1 MQLTDTSEKNIINVV
16 EQFDYSTQDDSYNQS
31 FIKWRKNKDNPYAF
45 NFKMDRRESVF
56 VEGKGFESKSLPTA
70 ERNCV
75 IKIMNVA
82 GIAMLIWIVIDNIIG
97 KAVISL
103 FDFLGFDI
111 HSSFFSTGVYGGDV
125 EIVTSLILIGL
136 MKVLIPAWY
145 VHKKLKMP
153 SKAEYLTKL
162 RHSPDMIDSLCM
174 AMAASAV
181 TSLPNI
187 YTNKTRLLYNYFRD
201 IDADT
206 SVWSQEQFIIYAI
219 FDIVVLSVL
228 SELFFRGAIFGAL
241 RQFGDVFALVITS
254 VMSALLVQDV
264 REFPAAL
271 LMSAIAAAGMLRSGS
286 ILTAIYVQII
296 FKLYRLALILL
307 ESTSTDTIY
316 LHRNIF
322 ILAVFIIGALG
333 FGTVYLLSKKKN
345 RHRIASYKSEI
356 SMWERLVIAFRSYP
370 VPAVVGVCVMAALIK
385 LIL

>member
-56 VEGKGFESKSLPTA
+56 VDGKGFESKSLPTA

-82 GIAMLIWIVIDNIIG
+82 GIAMLMWIVIDNIIG

-103 FDFLGFDI
+103 FSFLGFDI
-111 HSSFFSTGVYGGDV
+111 HTSFFSTGFYGGDV

-136 MKVLIPAWY
+136 MKVLIPAFY

-153 SKAEYLTKL
+153 PKAEYMTKL
-162 RHSPDMIDSLCM
+162 RHSADMIGSLCM

-187 YTNKTRLLYNYFRD
+187 YTNRTRQLFNYFRE
-201 IDADT
+201 IDADA
-206 SVWSQEQFIIYAI
+206 SAWDQKQFIIYAI
-219 FDIVVLSVL
+219 FDIVIVSIM

-241 RQFGDVFALVITS
+241 RQFGDIFALVITS

-296 FKLYRLALILL
+296 FKLYRMALILL
-307 ESTSTDTIY
+307 ESTSTDTVF
-316 LHRNIF
+316 LKRNFF
-322 ILAVFIIGALG
+322 ILAIFIIGIAG
-333 FGTVYLLSKKKN
+333 VIFIYLLNKKKN
-345 RHRIASYKSEI
+345 RHRIADYKSEVT
-356 SMWERLVIAFRSYP
+356 MRQRLVIAFRSYP

>member
-31 FIKWRKNKDNPYAF
+31 FIKWRKSKDNPYAF

-56 VEGKGFESKSLPTA
+56 VEGKGFESKSLSTA

-82 GIAMLIWIVIDNIIG
+82 GIAMLMWIVIDNIIG
-97 KAVISL
+97 KAVISF

-111 HSSFFSTGVYGGDV
+111 HTSFFSTGVYGGDV

-136 MKVLIPAWY
+136 MKILIPAWY

-153 SKAEYLTKL
+153 LKTEYLTKL
-162 RHSPDMIDSLCM
+162 RHSSDMIASLCV

-181 TSLPNI
+181 TSLPSI
-187 YTNKTRLLYNYFRD
+187 YTNRTRQLYNYFRE
-201 IDADT
+201 INTDASAWD
-206 SVWSQEQFIIYAI
+206 QKQFIIYAI
-219 FDIVVLSVL
+219 FDIVIVSVM

-241 RQFGDVFALVITS
+241 RQFGDIFALVITS

-264 REFPAAL
+264 REFPSAL

-316 LHRNIF
+316 LNRNVF

-333 FGTVYLLSKKKN
+333 FVTVYLLSKKKN
-345 RHRIASYKSEI
+345 RHRIASYKSEL
-356 SMWERLVIAFRSYP
+356 SMWDRLVIAFRSYP

>member
-16 EQFDYSTQDDSYNQS
+16 EQFDYSTQDDGYNQS

-56 VEGKGFESKSLPTA
+56 VDGKGFESKSLPTA

-82 GIAMLIWIVIDNIIG
+82 GIAMLMWVVIDNIIG

-103 FDFLGFDI
+103 FSFLGFDI
-111 HSSFFSTGVYGGDV
+111 HTSFFSTGFYGGDV

-136 MKVLIPAWY
+136 MKVMLPAWY

-153 SKAEYLTKL
+153 VKAEYITKL
-162 RHSPDMIDSLCM
+162 RHSSDMIASLCIS
-174 AMAASAV
+174 MAASAV

-187 YTNKTRLLYNYFRD
+187 YTNRTRQVFNYFRE
-201 IDADT
+201 IDADA
-206 SVWSQEQFIIYAI
+206 SAWDQKQFIIYAI
-219 FDIVVLSVL
+219 FDIVVVSVM

-241 RQFGDVFALVITS
+241 RQFGDLFAVVITS
-254 VMSALLVQDV
+254 MMSALLVQDV

-286 ILTAIYVQII
+286 ILTAVYVQII
-296 FKLYRLALILL
+296 FKLYRMALILL
-307 ESTSTDTIY
+307 ESTAEDATFMK
-316 LHRNIF
+316 RNIF
-322 ILAVFIIGALG
+322 ILAVFIIGVAGVGFIYMLG
-333 FGTVYLLSKKKN
+333 KKKN
-345 RHRIASYKSEI
+345 SHRIAPYKSEI
-356 SMWERLVIAFRSYP
+356 TMWQRIVIAFRSYP
-370 VPAVVGVCVMAALIK
+370 VPAVMGVCVMAALIK

>member
-16 EQFDYSTQDDSYNQS
+16 EQFDYSTQDDGYNQS
-31 FIKWRKNKDNPYAF
+31 FIKWRKNKENPYAF

-56 VEGKGFESKSLPTA
+56 VDGKGFESKSLPTA

-82 GIAMLIWIVIDNIIG
+82 GIAMLMWVVIDNIIG

-103 FDFLGFDI
+103 FSFLGFDI
-111 HSSFFSTGVYGGDV
+111 HTSFFSTGFYGGDV

-136 MKVLIPAWY
+136 MKVILPAWY

-153 SKAEYLTKL
+153 VKAEYITKL
-162 RHSPDMIDSLCM
+162 RHSSDMIASLCM

-187 YTNKTRLLYNYFRD
+187 YTNRTRQVFNYFRE
-201 IDADT
+201 INADA
-206 SVWSQEQFIIYAI
+206 SAWGQKQFIIYAI
-219 FDIVVLSVL
+219 FDIVVVSVM

-241 RQFGDVFALVITS
+241 RQFGDLFAVVITS
-254 VMSALLVQDV
+254 IMSALLVQDV

-296 FKLYRLALILL
+296 FKLYRMALILL
-307 ESTSTDTIY
+307 ESTAEDVTFMK
-316 LHRNIF
+316 RNIF
-322 ILAVFIIGALG
+322 ILAIFIIGVAGVGFIYMLG
-333 FGTVYLLSKKKN
+333 KKKN
-345 RHRIASYKSEI
+345 RHRIAPYKSEI
-356 SMWERLVIAFRSYP
+356 TMWQRIVIAFRSYP
-370 VPAVVGVCVMAALIK
+370 VPAVMGVCVMAALIK

>member
-56 VEGKGFESKSLPTA
+56 VDGKGFESKSLPTA

-82 GIAMLIWIVIDNIIG
+82 GIAMLMWIVIDNIIG

-103 FDFLGFDI
+103 FSFLGFDI
-111 HSSFFSTGVYGGDV
+111 HTSFFSTGFYGGDV

-136 MKVLIPAWY
+136 MKVLIPACY

-153 SKAEYLTKL
+153 PKAEYMTKL
-162 RHSPDMIDSLCM
+162 RHSADMIGSLCM

-187 YTNKTRLLYNYFRD
+187 YTNRTRQLFNYFRE
-201 IDADT
+201 IDADA
-206 SVWSQEQFIIYAI
+206 SAWDQKQFIIYAI
-219 FDIVVLSVL
+219 FDIVIVSIM
-228 SELFFRGAIFGAL
+228 SELFFRGGIFGAL
-241 RQFGDVFALVITS
+241 RQFGDIFALVITS

-296 FKLYRLALILL
+296 FKLYRMALILL
-307 ESTSTDTIY
+307 ESTSTDTVF
-316 LHRNIF
+316 LKRNFF
-322 ILAVFIIGALG
+322 ILAIFIIGIAG
-333 FGTVYLLSKKKN
+333 VIFIYLLNKKKN
-345 RHRIASYKSEI
+345 RHRIADYKSEVT
-356 SMWERLVIAFRSYP
+356 MRQRLVIAFRSYP

>member
-16 EQFDYSTQDDSYNQS
+16 EQFDYSTQDDGYNQS
-31 FIKWRKNKDNPYAF
+31 FIKWRKNKDNPYSF

-56 VEGKGFESKSLPTA
+56 VDGKGFESKSLPTA

-82 GIAMLIWIVIDNIIG
+82 GIAMLMWVVIDNIIS

-103 FDFLGFDI
+103 FSFLGFDI
-111 HSSFFSTGVYGGDV
+111 HTSFFSTGFYGGDV

-136 MKVLIPAWY
+136 MKVILPAWY
-145 VHKKLKMP
+145 VHWKLKMP
-153 SKAEYLTKL
+153 LKAQYMTRL
-162 RHSPDMIDSLCM
+162 RHSSDMIATLCM
-174 AMAASAV
+174 SLAASAV

-187 YTNKTRLLYNYFRD
+187 YTNRTRQVFNYFRE
-201 IDADT
+201 IDADAT
-206 SVWSQEQFIIYAI
+206 AWDQQQFIIYAI
-219 FDIVVLSVL
+219 FDIVVVSVM

-241 RQFGDVFALVITS
+241 RQFGDLFAVVVTS
-254 VMSALLVQDV
+254 MMSALLVQDV

-286 ILTAIYVQII
+286 ILTAVYVQII
-296 FKLYRLALILL
+296 FKLYRMALILL
-307 ESTSTDTIY
+307 ESTSVDSAF
-316 LHRNIF
+316 LKRNIF
-322 ILAVFIIGALG
+322 ILAVFIFGVAGVSLLYILG
-333 FGTVYLLSKKKN
+333 KKKN
-345 RHRIASYKSEI
+345 HHRIASYKSEI
-356 SMWERLVIAFRSYP
+356 TMWQRLVIAFRSYP

>member
-16 EQFDYSTQDDSYNQS
+16 EQFDYSTQDDGYNQS
-31 FIKWRKNKDNPYAF
+31 FIKWRKNKDNPYSF

-56 VEGKGFESKSLPTA
+56 VDGKGFESKSLPTA

-82 GIAMLIWIVIDNIIG
+82 GIAMLMWVVIDNIIS

-103 FDFLGFDI
+103 FSFLGFDI
-111 HSSFFSTGVYGGDV
+111 HTSFFSTGFYGGDV

-136 MKVLIPAWY
+136 MKVILPAWY
-145 VHKKLKMP
+145 VHWKLKMP
-153 SKAEYLTKL
+153 LKAQYMTRL
-162 RHSPDMIDSLCM
+162 RHSSDMIATLCM
-174 AMAASAV
+174 SLAASAV

-187 YTNKTRLLYNYFRD
+187 YTNRTRQVFNYFRE
-201 IDADT
+201 IDADAT
-206 SVWSQEQFIIYAI
+206 AWDQQQFIIYAI
-219 FDIVVLSVL
+219 FDIVVVSVM

-241 RQFGDVFALVITS
+241 RQFGDLFAVVVTS
-254 VMSALLVQDV
+254 MMSALLVQDV

-286 ILTAIYVQII
+286 ILTAVYVQII
-296 FKLYRLALILL
+296 FKLYRMALILL
-307 ESTSTDTIY
+307 ESTSVDSAF
-316 LHRNIF
+316 LKRNIF
-322 ILAVFIIGALG
+322 ILAVFIFGVAGVSLLYMLG
-333 FGTVYLLSKKKN
+333 KKKN
-345 RHRIASYKSEI
+345 HHRIASYKSEI
-356 SMWERLVIAFRSYP
+356 TMWQRLVIAFRSYP

>member
-16 EQFDYSTQDDSYNQS
+16 EQFDYSTQDDGYNQS
-31 FIKWRKNKDNPYAF
+31 FIKWRKNKDNPYSF

-56 VEGKGFESKSLPTA
+56 VDGKGFESKSLPTA

-82 GIAMLIWIVIDNIIG
+82 GIAMLMWVVIDNIIS

-103 FDFLGFDI
+103 FSFLGFDI
-111 HSSFFSTGVYGGDV
+111 HTSFFSTGFYGGDV

-136 MKVLIPAWY
+136 MKVILPAWY
-145 VHKKLKMP
+145 VHWKLKMP
-153 SKAEYLTKL
+153 LKAQYMTRL
-162 RHSPDMIDSLCM
+162 RHSSDMIATLCM
-174 AMAASAV
+174 SLAASAV

-187 YTNKTRLLYNYFRD
+187 YTNRTRQVFNYFRE
-201 IDADT
+201 IDADAT
-206 SVWSQEQFIIYAI
+206 AWDQQQFIIYAI
-219 FDIVVLSVL
+219 FDIVVVSVM

-241 RQFGDVFALVITS
+241 RQFGDLFAVVVTS
-254 VMSALLVQDV
+254 MMSALLVQDV

-286 ILTAIYVQII
+286 ILTAVYVQII
-296 FKLYRLALILL
+296 FKLYRMALILL
-307 ESTSTDTIY
+307 ESTSVDSAF
-316 LHRNIF
+316 LKRNIF
-322 ILAVFIIGALG
+322 ILAVFI
-333 FGTVYLLSKKKN
+333 FGVAGVSLLYILDKKKN
-345 RHRIASYKSEI
+345 HHRIASYKSEI
-356 SMWERLVIAFRSYP
+356 TMWQRLVIAFRSYP

>member
-16 EQFDYSTQDDSYNQS
+16 EQFDYSTQDDGYNQS
-31 FIKWRKNKDNPYAF
+31 FIKWRKNKDNPYSF

-56 VEGKGFESKSLPTA
+56 VDGKGFESKSLPTA

-82 GIAMLIWIVIDNIIG
+82 GIAMLMWVVIDNIIS

-103 FDFLGFDI
+103 FSFLGFDI
-111 HSSFFSTGVYGGDV
+111 HTSFFSTGFYGGDV

-136 MKVLIPAWY
+136 MKVILPALY
-145 VHKKLKMP
+145 VHWKLKMP
-153 SKAEYLTKL
+153 LKAQYMTRL
-162 RHSPDMIDSLCM
+162 RHSSDMIATLCM
-174 AMAASAV
+174 SLAASAV

-187 YTNKTRLLYNYFRD
+187 YTNRTRQVFNYFRE
-201 IDADT
+201 IDADAT
-206 SVWSQEQFIIYAI
+206 AWDQQQFIIYAI
-219 FDIVVLSVL
+219 FDIVVVSVM

-241 RQFGDVFALVITS
+241 RQFGDLFAVVVTS
-254 VMSALLVQDV
+254 MMSALLVQDV

-286 ILTAIYVQII
+286 ILTAVYVQII
-296 FKLYRLALILL
+296 FKLYRMALILL
-307 ESTSTDTIY
+307 ESTSVDSAF
-316 LHRNIF
+316 LKRNIF
-322 ILAVFIIGALG
+322 ILAVFIFGVAGVSLLYILG
-333 FGTVYLLSKKKN
+333 KKKN
-345 RHRIASYKSEI
+345 HHRIASYKSEI
-356 SMWERLVIAFRSYP
+356 TMWQRLVIAFRSYP

>member
-153 SKAEYLTKL
+153 LKAEYLTKL
-162 RHSPDMIDSLCM
+162 RHSSDMIGSLCM

>member
-31 FIKWRKNKDNPYAF
+31 FIKWRKNNDNPYAF
-45 NFKMDRRESVF
+45 NFKMDRRESIF
-56 VEGKGFESKSLPTA
+56 VDGKGFESKSLPTA

-82 GIAMLIWIVIDNIIG
+82 GIAMLMWVVIDNIIS

-103 FDFLGFDI
+103 FSFLGFDI
-111 HSSFFSTGVYGGDV
+111 HTSFFSTGFYGGDV

-136 MKVLIPAWY
+136 MKVLLPAWY
-145 VHKKLKMP
+145 VHRKLKMP
-153 SKAEYLTKL
+153 IKAQYITKL
-162 RHSPDMIDSLCM
+162 RHSSDMIATLCM
-174 AMAASAV
+174 SLAASAV

-187 YTNKTRLLYNYFRD
+187 YTNRTRQVFNYFRE
-201 IDADT
+201 IDADAT
-206 SVWSQEQFIIYAI
+206 AWDQQQFIIYAV
-219 FDIVVLSVL
+219 FDIVIVSVM

-241 RQFGDVFALVITS
+241 RQFGDLFAVVVTS
-254 VMSALLVQDV
+254 MMSALLVQDV

-296 FKLYRLALILL
+296 FKLYRMALILL
-307 ESTSTDTIY
+307 ESTSGDNIFMK
-316 LHRNIF
+316 RSIF
-322 ILAVFIIGALG
+322 ILAVFIIGVSGVG
-333 FGTVYLLSKKKN
+333 FIYMLLKKKDL
-345 RHRIASYKSEI
+345 HRIAAYKSEI
-356 SMWERLVIAFRSYP
+356 TMWQRLVIAFRSYP

>member
-162 RHSPDMIDSLCM
+162 RHSSDMIGSLCM

>member
-1 MQLTDTSEKNIINVV
+1 
-16 EQFDYSTQDDSYNQS
+16 
-31 FIKWRKNKDNPYAF
+31 
-45 NFKMDRRESVF
+45 
-56 VEGKGFESKSLPTA
+56 
-70 ERNCV
+70 
-75 IKIMNVA
+75 
-82 GIAMLIWIVIDNIIG
+82 
-97 KAVISL
+97 
-103 FDFLGFDI
+103 
-111 HSSFFSTGVYGGDV
+111 
-125 EIVTSLILIGL
+125 

-162 RHSPDMIDSLCM
+162 RHSSDMIGSLCM

-316 LHRNIF
+316 LHRNVF

>member
-162 RHSPDMIDSLCM
+162 RHSSDMIGSLCM

-356 SMWERLVIAFRSYP
+356 SMWERMVIAFRSYP

>member
-356 SMWERLVIAFRSYP
+356 SIWERLVIAFRSYP

>member
-1 MQLTDTSEKNIINVV
+1 MQLTDASEKNIINVV
-16 EQFDYSTQDDSYNQS
+16 EQFDYSTQDDGYNQS

-82 GIAMLIWIVIDNIIG
+82 GIAMLMWIVIDNILG
-97 KAVISL
+97 KAAVTF
-103 FDFLGFDI
+103 FDLLGFDI
-111 HSSFFSTGVYGGDV
+111 HASFFSTGLYGGDI
-125 EIVTSLILIGL
+125 EIVTSLILISL

-153 SKAEYLTKL
+153 ARVEYMTKL
-162 RHSPDMIDSLCM
+162 RHSSDMIATLCM
-174 AMAASAV
+174 SMAASAV

-187 YTNKTRLLYNYFRD
+187 YTNRTRMVFNYFRD
-201 IDADT
+201 IDADA

-219 FDIVVLSVL
+219 FDIVIVSVL

-241 RQFGDVFALVITS
+241 RQFGDLFAVVITS
-254 VMSALLVQDV
+254 VMSALLVQDF

-271 LMSAIAAAGMLRSGS
+271 LISAIAAAGMLRSGS

-296 FKLYRLALILL
+296 FKLYRMALILL
-307 ESTSTDTIY
+307 ESTAADTTY
-316 LHRNIF
+316 LKRNIF
-322 ILAVFIIGALG
+322 ILAVFIFGALG
-333 FGTVYLLSKKKN
+333 VCIIYMIGKKKN
-345 RHRIASYKSEI
+345 HHRIAAYKSEVT
-356 SMWERLVIAFRSYP
+356 MRQRLVIAFRSYP